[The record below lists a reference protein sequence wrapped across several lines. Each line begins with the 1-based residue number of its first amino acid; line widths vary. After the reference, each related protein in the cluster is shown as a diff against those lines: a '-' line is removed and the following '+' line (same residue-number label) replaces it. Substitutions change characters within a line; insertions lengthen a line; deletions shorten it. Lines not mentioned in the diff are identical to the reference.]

1 MLQQLIGPIA
11 NLAGSYLQGKADKAT
26 ANAKLKLVEAESKAA
41 ILMSKETSTADWERI
56 MAESTK
62 NSWKDEFITIV
73 VMIPVILCFVPGL
86 EDVVKNGFDR
96 SRIFFRVFANNF
108 SCVICRK
115 VIANYKF
122 QVCIVLGEN
131 GFDRRCNILFMVVCR
146 HEYRYERQ
154 LRLHVAPSQSGKAT
168 IDMAIDRVT
177 ILVQLQTP
185 WTRIFVTFLTTIHN
199 RQSRSIYPLQEGIAD
214 HNF

>member
-1 MLQQLIGPIA
+1 MIGQLIGPLA
-11 NLAGSYLQGKADKAT
+11 NLAGNYLQGKADKAS

-96 SRIFFRVFANNF
+96 LSELPEWYTWLVFAVCSAAIGIRGTKQF
-108 SCVICRK
+108 MGRK
-115 VIANYKF
+115 
-122 QVCIVLGEN
+122 
-131 GFDRRCNILFMVVCR
+131 
-146 HEYRYERQ
+146 
-154 LRLHVAPSQSGKAT
+154 
-168 IDMAIDRVT
+168 
-177 ILVQLQTP
+177 
-185 WTRIFVTFLTTIHN
+185 
-199 RQSRSIYPLQEGIAD
+199 
-214 HNF
+214 